1 MGECELCEG
10 DDTIS
15 YTCNE
20 CGGKFCSSHRLPE
33 NHRCEALL
41 SKDSEGWFKED
52 LSVRR
57 NRRSTRVT
65 SDSRVNDSGEVADT
79 GGDGATTG
87 PGMVCSEC
95 DRAAGANCSECG
107 DPYCGNH
114 RDPANHDCTSTTDSG
129 PDSVPDS
136 VPDSDDGAEDRTRDA
151 PEGRLPNC
159 AACGRGAR
167 FECGECS
174 RDLCLRHRRQAN
186 HECSSGPGDASEP
199 GFLGRMR
206 DALFGG

>member
-1 MGECELCEG
+1 MGECERCDG
-10 DDTIS
+10 DDNIS

-41 SKDSEGWFKED
+41 SKDIEGWFKDD

-57 NRRSTRVT
+57 NRRSTRIT
-65 SDSRVNDSGEVADT
+65 HDSRVASADETEDT
-79 GGDGATTG
+79 GADGAATG

-95 DRAAGANCSECG
+95 DRAARANCPECG

-114 RDPANHDCTSTTDSG
+114 RGPENHDCPPTSDSSPG
-129 PDSVPDS
+129 SVS
-136 VPDSDDGAEDRTRDA
+136 DSDDGAEDRAGDA

-159 AACGRGAR
+159 VACGRGAR

-186 HECSSGPGDASEP
+186 HECSSGAGDASEP
-199 GFLGRMR
+199 GFLGRMK